1 MRNDPSSSEHPDY
14 FQVHQLFT
22 VKDLFDARVHL
33 GHKIGSMNPR
43 MADFVFGTR
52 FDTCIIDLDRTATH
66 LRQALNFVAHIAY
79 RNGIILFVSRSPQS
93 MLLVEKTAI
102 ECGEY
107 AHCRE
112 WDTQF
117 LTNSSVSATTHK
129 SVFCWS
135 SNTSNSEC
143 YVWLVCC

>member
-1 MRNDPSSSEHPDY
+1 MKGDPTLQHPDY

-33 GHKIGSMNPR
+33 GHKVGSMHPR

-52 FDTCIIDLDRTATH
+52 FDMTVIDLDKTAYH

-79 RNGIILFVSRSPQS
+79 RKGIILFVTRSPQS
-93 MLLVEKTAI
+93 MHLVEKTAV

-107 AHCRE
+107 SHCRE
-112 WDTQF
+112 WNTHI
-117 LTNSSVSATTHK
+117 LTNSAVTI
-129 SVFCWS
+129 
-135 SNTSNSEC
+135 
-143 YVWLVCC
+143 